1 VHSRVTR
8 VPSLAIAI
16 GGIAVLAAGC
26 AVSGSTVSGST
37 ASHNSASGGST
48 TSASAASST
57 PQQAI
62 LLASKTEQA
71 DKSFDA
77 TISVQGTTSTGSISL
92 DGTLQEQIHPSVL
105 AEMNVSSFSTAGQAV
120 SGGFAEIITQDAF
133 YLKFPQLM
141 KTEHIVEPWVEFKLS
156 ELGSSGSTMQSLFSQ
171 IQSSSPATQSAELA
185 TSKNVR
191 KVGTGVIDGVPVTE
205 YAGSYSISQALAAL
219 PASERSALNSSISA
233 AGISSC
239 QFTMWVD
246 GSNQPRKIVITEDGT
261 AVKETTT
268 VNVLSYN
275 QPVSVQLPTAA
286 QTYVIPASQLGASS

>member
-1 VHSRVTR
+1 MYSRVTR

-26 AVSGSTVSGST
+26 A
-37 ASHNSASGGST
+37 ASSSAAPHNSASGGST

-77 TISVQGTTSTGSISL
+77 TVSVQGTTSSGSISL
-92 DGTLQEQIHPSVL
+92 AGTLQEQVHPSVL
-105 AEMNVSSFSTAGQAV
+105 AEMDVSSFSAAGQTV
-120 SGGFAEIITQDAF
+120 SGGFTEIITQDAF
-133 YLKFPQLM
+133 YLKYPQLM

-156 ELGSSGSTMQSLFSQ
+156 ELGSSGSTLQSLFSQ

-219 PASERSALNSSISA
+219 PANERSALNSSISA

-239 QFTMWVD
+239 QFKMWVD
-246 GSNQPRKIVITEDGT
+246 GNNQPRKIVITENGT
-261 AVKETTT
+261 AVTETTT
-268 VNVLSYN
+268 VNVTSYN